1 VKGQQGDVSYFD
13 HLETDTGDITDGM
26 SFTTESYGCNV
37 VFDSYL
43 NEIQA
48 TIIWDKGSDLLA
60 ILDELDPDT
69 LPNGR
74 VGLALYIVDHT
85 YDSLGVRSASEGVSL
100 QGSAEMGLLVL
111 FIMPSLFTTM
121 VTQLPG
127 CTQTRLPTP
136 CHATGPLHVAKRAL
150 FGRKM

>member
-1 VKGQQGDVSYFD
+1 
-13 HLETDTGDITDGM
+13 M
-26 SFTTESYGCNV
+26 SLTTESYGCNV
-37 VFDSYL
+37 GFDSYL

-48 TIIWDKGSDLLA
+48 TIIWNESSDLLA

-74 VGLALYIVDHT
+74 VGLLTNYLHFLK
-85 YDSLGVRSASEGVSL
+85 YDSLGVGSASEGVSL
-100 QGSAEMGLLVL
+100 QCSAEMGLLVL

-127 CTQTRLPTP
+127 CTQTATLSWGNRTVNLKSWPGFVNRLPNTMP
-136 CHATGPLHVAKRAL
+136 CYWPSPRCENRAICP
-150 FGRKM
+150 

>member
-1 VKGQQGDVSYFD
+1 VKGQQGDVSHFD

-26 SFTTESYGCNV
+26 SLTTESYECNV
-37 VFDSYL
+37 GFDSYL

-74 VGLALYIVDHT
+74 VGLLTNYLHFLK
-85 YDSLGVRSASEGVSL
+85 YDSLSVGSASEGVSL

-121 VTQLPG
+121 AERG
-127 CTQTRLPTP
+127 SACRTP
-136 CHATGPLHVAKRAL
+136 CHATGPLHVAKLAL
-150 FGRKM
+150 FVRKI